1 MTPLASF
8 DVNAVLEQS
17 QLQVDAL
24 QGEALQRMLKLC
36 AKGHP
41 FYQRE
46 WAREGIDIESIRSTN
61 DIAAL
66 PLTLKSKLMREPEAF
81 RLNVTDLPLEE
92 RALAEVIYTTGST
105 SAPTPIYNTTH
116 DIQGYMF
123 QARRVAAISG
133 LNETD
138 VIANLFP
145 LTAAPMGAFQRSSQ
159 NAMAVGASIVATL
172 PGAPFGEFGMQ
183 RSLDEAVRLIEL
195 HKATIVWGV
204 TSFVRRILLRAL
216 KLESDF
222 SHIRMCA
229 VSGEASTT
237 ALRQELRQLMQK
249 LGAAGTIVFDRYGS
263 TELGGLAQCREEG
276 DWHNPAPELQFL
288 EIVDP
293 DTGRRLPTG
302 ERGALALTHLNRRG
316 TVLVRFVVGDIVSLA
331 LGPCPH
337 CGRAGERVV
346 GPVVRSR
353 DLVKIKGMLVNP
365 AVLLDV
371 LDKIDNILEY
381 QVIIQKSESEDEFSM
396 DEMLVRVA
404 TNDADQKL
412 IGTQVI
418 GAAAAAIGVRPRVV
432 FVRANEI
439 FDPNKQAKAVRLIDR
454 RLAV

>member
-17 QLQVDAL
+17 QPQVDAL
-24 QGEALQRMLKLC
+24 QGEALRRMLKLC

-66 PLTLKSKLMREPEAF
+66 PLTLKRKLMREPEAF

-92 RALAEVIYTTGST
+92 RALAEVIYTTGSS
-105 SAPTPIYNTTH
+105 SAPTPNYNTTH

-183 RSLDEAVRLIEL
+183 RSLDEAVRLIVL

-263 TELGGLAQCREEG
+263 PELGGLAQCREEG

-346 GPVVRSR
+346 GPVVRSK
-353 DLVKIKGMLVNP
+353 DLIKIKGMLVNP

-371 LDKIDNILEY
+371 LD
-381 QVIIQKSESEDEFSM
+381 
-396 DEMLVRVA
+396 
-404 TNDADQKL
+404 
-412 IGTQVI
+412 
-418 GAAAAAIGVRPRVV
+418 
-432 FVRANEI
+432 
-439 FDPNKQAKAVRLIDR
+439 
-454 RLAV
+454 

>member
-17 QLQVDAL
+17 QPQVDAL
-24 QGEALQRMLKLC
+24 QGEALRRMLKLC

-41 FYQRE
+41 FYRRE
-46 WAREGIDIESIRSTN
+46 WAHKGIDIESIRSTN
-61 DIAAL
+61 DIVAL

-81 RLNVTDLPLEE
+81 RLNVPDLPLEE

-105 SAPTPIYNTTH
+105 STPTPIYNTTH

-123 QARRVAAISG
+123 QARRVAAIVD

-159 NAMAVGASIVATL
+159 NAIAIGASIVATL

-316 TVLVRFVVGDIVSLA
+316 TVLIRFVVGDTVSLA

-346 GPVVRSR
+346 GPVVRSK

-404 TNDADQKL
+404 TNDADHKL
-412 IGTQVI
+412 VRTQVI
-418 GAAAAAIGVRPRVV
+418 GAIAAAIGVRPRVV